1 MKKSILLLIL
11 LASTSVLF
19 AQGLVNPS
27 FETWTPFVASGG
39 TGEYPTGW
47 TTTDSITKANGGVES
62 AWKGIDFYEGSFSI
76 HLKTVQIIVPPLP
89 VPIKGPGVA
98 TNGKINLVG
107 GTFVFSGGSAD
118 TSRARYYSGQYKF
131 TSGGAGDSAFVS
143 VFLLKTTGGN
153 LDTVAVGTQVLNE
166 AVNYTQFLVMMNFRN
181 FTVQPDTC
189 LIIMQSSKGSLN
201 GTTLA
206 VGSELV
212 VDSLAATGFVGVEE
226 LNGDVKSFSVYPS
239 PASSFITLDAEL
251 RNAATLSYD
260 LFDYNGRWI
269 RSDKMNAS
277 KETIEISDLA
287 VGNYIVKLNANGK
300 LVTAKQFS
308 VNR

>member
-11 LASTSVLF
+11 LASTTVLF

-27 FETWTPFVASGG
+27 FETWTPFVTAGG

-47 TTTDSITKANGGVES
+47 TTTDSITKANGNVES
-62 AWKGIDFYEGSFSI
+62 VWKGTDAYEGAHSI
-76 HLKTVQIIVPPLP
+76 HLKTVQVTIAPIPI
-89 VPIKGPGVA
+89 PIKGPGVA

-107 GTFVFSGGSAD
+107 SAFVFSGGSAD
-118 TSRARYYSGQYKF
+118 TSRARYYSGQYKY
-131 TSGGAGDSAFVS
+131 TPGGAGDSAQVS
-143 VFLLKTTGGN
+143 VYLLKTVGT
-153 LDTVAVGTQVLNE
+153 LDTVAVGNISLDE
-166 AVNYTQFLVMMNFRN
+166 ATTYRQFLVMMNFRN
-181 FTVQPDTC
+181 FNIQPDTC

-201 GTTLA
+201 GTTVVA
-206 VGSELV
+206 GSELV

-239 PASSFITLDAEL
+239 PASSFITLDADL
-251 RNAATLSYD
+251 RNATALSYD
-260 LFDYNGRWI
+260 LFDNNGRWI
-269 RSDKMNAS
+269 RSEKMNTS

-287 VGNYIVKLNANGK
+287 VGNYIVKLNADGK